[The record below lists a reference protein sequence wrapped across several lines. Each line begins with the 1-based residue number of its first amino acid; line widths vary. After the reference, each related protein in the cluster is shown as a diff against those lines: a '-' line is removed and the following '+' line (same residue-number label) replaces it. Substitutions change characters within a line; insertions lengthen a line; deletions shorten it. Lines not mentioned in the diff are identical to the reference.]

1 MRRRAVVAL
10 ALAMGAGAM
19 AVCVPRGARADVETV
34 WLPGPARAIPR
45 TASAS
50 RDAAVFEYAYGPRAQ
65 ASIGLEPGVLE
76 LRRPWLVTRF
86 GLYALAGLEN
96 ATNTRVFPPGE
107 LWRGLVGVSFAWELP
122 AAARAWL
129 LPGGTLELGLVVGH
143 ESDHATASSSS
154 ALEPPGPRTI
164 PFGGG
169 GNFVAPDVA
178 VRLPAGRAVTI
189 DLRLA
194 DRVYFNALPLL
205 VGARVASDA
214 VAGAL
219 HEGLASAAS
228 VDVVVRWRALSWAHP
243 IFAAY
248 AEHLFAREPF
258 VDDGGFL
265 RVMAGVALPGRL
277 GEVEPFGS
285 FDAGNGKGL
294 LVERRELRL
303 SVGVR
308 YAPF

>member
-1 MRRRAVVAL
+1 MRAARVAAGVLAAAL
-10 ALAMGAGAM
+10 ALAAQA
-19 AVCVPRGARADVETV
+19 PRAARADTV

-65 ASIGLEPGVLE
+65 ATIGMEPGVLE
-76 LRRPWLVTRF
+76 LRRASVVTRF
-86 GLYALAGLEN
+86 GLYALAGLED
-96 ATNTRVFPPGE
+96 ATNTRLFPPAE

-129 LPGGTLELGLVVGH
+129 VPGSTLELGLVVGH

-178 VRLPAGRAVTI
+178 VRLPAGRTVTI

-194 DRVYFNALPLL
+194 DRVYFSELPLL
-205 VGARVASDA
+205 VGARAASDA

-228 VDVVVRWRALSWAHP
+228 ADVVVRWRALSWAHP
-243 IFAAY
+243 ILAAY
-248 AEHLFAREPF
+248 GEHLFARDPF

-265 RVMAGVALPGRL
+265 RVLAGIALPGRL